1 MLYMLEPCRNCRSSA
16 FYSFSQRLR
25 FMVYFIPIP
34 FSCQPKGNGGKP
46 ARSVICH
53 TLSGGAHSFLSLLG
67 SFPGKEAEVEKG
79 RIYVFLNSPWLCKCM
94 CYRVTI
100 ILYRILPLLP
110 GYNNLPRTTVP
121 WCLWNCHFIVLKI
134 SLLEISFLRVAY
146 FLVLNI
152 LLIGLIKYSFPL
164 PVFPYSFLPLNW
176 AYCFYSYIPFISER
190 VLGFLNL
197 KHYIYTHLPA
207 YMHIHIDAHAYTY

>member
-1 MLYMLEPCRNCRSSA
+1 MVGFPRMLCRRVSFCLVVRLSYIIVLALPERRSVDYRGADRSPSLGGYTWSRQLGVMLYMLGPCRNCRSSA

-121 WCLWNCHFIVLKI
+121 
-134 SLLEISFLRVAY
+134 
-146 FLVLNI
+146 
-152 LLIGLIKYSFPL
+152 
-164 PVFPYSFLPLNW
+164 
-176 AYCFYSYIPFISER
+176 
-190 VLGFLNL
+190 
-197 KHYIYTHLPA
+197 
-207 YMHIHIDAHAYTY
+207 